1 MAENT
6 SRKGGISVET
16 QHIFPIIKK
25 WLYSDKDIFLREIVS
40 NASDAVTKLKRLASL
55 GHTELEDGEEFR
67 ITVSI
72 DRDARTITVSDNG
85 IGMTEEELSRY
96 ICSIALSGALEFVEK
111 YEDGDKSGGIIGH
124 FGLGFYSS
132 FMVSDRVELH
142 TRSYTGTDAVHWSC
156 DEGGEYEISR
166 SDKPSRGTSVIM
178 HISEDEDEYLD
189 ASRIKGILDKYCAF
203 MPVPIYFESENEE
216 NESKQI
222 NDTLPLWAKNPSE
235 ISDEEYNEFYHKLF
249 MDADDPLF
257 HIHINADYPLNFKGI
272 LYFPRIR
279 NEAQSLEGEVKL
291 FYNHVFVADN
301 IKEVLPDYLLMLRG
315 ALDCP
320 ELPLNVSRSYLQDN
334 AYVKK
339 ISQYIVK
346 KVADKLNSLAINDRD
361 NYEKL
366 YSDIRVFL
374 EYACLRERKFYDRAK
389 DSLLL
394 RLTDGTSVTFP
405 EYLDSAKESHE
416 GVIYYATDTALQS
429 QYISMMSKE
438 NIKVAVFDLMLDT
451 QYMSAIEQ
459 YRGDVKFVRV
469 DSGIAAA
476 VKSDAGKTEI
486 PENIVTLFRTIAKDE
501 KLNVSAETLKN
512 EDVPALLSVSEESRR
527 FEDMMRM
534 YSAPGTELPA
544 FPLDYTLTL
553 NTASALYT
561 KLIDLAGDDEVAADS
576 KAYTYASFIY
586 QLARLSQKKLNADEL
601 SELLADGYK
610 LLGMI

>member
-85 IGMTEEELSRY
+85 IGMTEDELSRY

-142 TRSYTGTDAVHWSC
+142 TRSYTGADAVHWSC
-156 DEGGEYEISR
+156 DEGGEYEIST
-166 SDKPSRGTSVIM
+166 SDKASRGTSVIM
-178 HISEDEDEYLD
+178 HISDDEDEYLD

-203 MPVPIYFESENEE
+203 MPVPIYFESADEE

-222 NDTLPLWAKNPSE
+222 NDTLPLWAKSPSE

-249 MDADDPLF
+249 MDAEDPLF

-346 KVADKLNSLAINDRD
+346 KVADKLNSLALNDRD

-366 YSDIRVFL
+366 YADIRVFL

-394 RLTDGTSVTFP
+394 RLTDGSSVTFP
-405 EYLDSAKESHE
+405 EYLDSAKEAHE

-438 NIKVAVFDLMLDT
+438 NIKVAIFDLMLDT

-469 DSGIAAA
+469 DSGIAPA
-476 VKSDAGKTEI
+476 VKSDAEKTEI

-501 KLNVSAETLKN
+501 KLTVSAETLKN

-527 FEDMMRM
+527 FENMMRM
-534 YSAPGTELPA
+534 YAAPGADLPT

-553 NTASALYT
+553 NTASHLYT
-561 KLIDLAGDDEVAADS
+561 KLIDLIGDTEAAADS

>member
-1 MAENT
+1 MAENA

-55 GHTELEDGEEFR
+55 GHTELAEGEDFR

-85 IGMTEEELSRY
+85 IGMTEDELSRY

-142 TRSYTGTDAVHWSC
+142 TRSYTGADAVHWSC
-156 DEGGEYEISR
+156 DEGGEYEISA
-166 SDKPSRGTSVIM
+166 SDKESRGTSVIM
-178 HISEDEDEYLD
+178 HISEDESEYLEP
-189 ASRIKGILDKYCAF
+189 SRIKTILDKYCAF
-203 MPVPIYFESENEE
+203 MPVPIYFEGEDEG
-216 NESKQI
+216 ESKI
-222 NDTLPLWAKNPSE
+222 VNDTVPLWARNPSD
-235 ISDEEYNEFYHKLF
+235 ITKEEYNEFYHKLF

-257 HIHINADYPLNFKGI
+257 YIHINADYPLNFKGV

-279 NEAQSLEGEVKL
+279 NEAQSLEGEIKL

-346 KVADKLNSLAINDRD
+346 KVADKLNSLALNDRE

-366 YSDIRVFL
+366 YEDIRIFL

-394 RLTDGTSVTFP
+394 RLTDGTSCTFT
-405 EYLDSAKESHE
+405 EYLDSAKDKHE
-416 GVIYYATDTALQS
+416 GVIYYANDTALQS
-429 QYISMMSKE
+429 QYISMMSAE
-438 NIKVAVFDLMLDT
+438 NVKVALFDLMIDT

-469 DSGIAAA
+469 DSGVASV
-476 VKSDAGKTEI
+476 VKSEGEKNEI
-486 PENIVTLFRTIAKDE
+486 PENVVALFRKIAKDE
-501 KLNVSAETLKN
+501 KLTVCAEALKN
-512 EDVPALLSVSEESRR
+512 ADVPALLSVSEESRR
-527 FEDMMRM
+527 FEDMMKM
-534 YSAPGTELPA
+534 YAAPGADMPA

-553 NTASALYT
+553 NPTSELYA
-561 KLIDLAGDDEVAADS
+561 KLIALAGDGEVAENS

-586 QLARLSQKKLNADEL
+586 QLARLSQKKLTADEL
-601 SELLADGYK
+601 SELLSDGYK
-610 LLGMI
+610 LLKMI